1 MSTRVCKIDRIIVA
15 IAIQVQ
21 AVDGVGIEVGGIVR
35 RDESAPFGAVIT
47 GVAVVQA
54 GIISTVIAIGTKT
67 GILTEPYF
75 GILILTSS
83 RPTVKKKPP
92 RSDDMGGITELS
104 SISIYCAENY

>member
-1 MSTRVCKIDRIIVA
+1 MTTRVTIIYRIVIA

-21 AVDGVGIEVGGIVR
+21 AIDRLGIQVGGIVG
-35 RDESAPFGAVIT
+35 RDKSTPEGAVIP
-47 GVAVVQA
+47 GVTVIQA